1 MSHEIDRNHWRNRFM
16 KTLVAVVFAF
26 FHFVCVA
33 GAKESFTAHGS
44 TVNFS
49 RPDPANWKV
58 VSDGIDARS
67 NKHLLMYKHIPI
79 KDAEGRYIEP
89 VIAIIC
95 ESVPDSSDVI
105 MYSIAKRT
113 QTAFNV
119 SKLMTWQDGSL
130 TYKNSVGFDGDYK
143 KGSVIHKVLV
153 AHMRHAA
160 AGLQVICDSTDG
172 VYDKVEKDMRD
183 FLSSITFKE

>member
-1 MSHEIDRNHWRNRFM
+1 M
-16 KTLVAVVFAF
+16 KKGIAAIVLLIFSFASM
-26 FHFVCVA
+26 A
-33 GAKESFTAHGS
+33 GAQESFTAHGS
-44 TVNFS
+44 TVNFT
-49 RPDPANWKV
+49 RPDAANWKV
-58 VSDGIDARS
+58 VHDGIDARS
-67 NKHLLMYKHIPI
+67 NKYLVMYQRSPI
-79 KDAEGRYIEP
+79 KDAEGRDIEP

-119 SKLMTWQDGSL
+119 NKLLTWQDGSL

-143 KGSVIHKVLV
+143 KGSVIHKVLI
-153 AHMRHAA
+153 AHMRHGA

-172 VYDKVEKDMRD
+172 VYDKVETDMRN
-183 FLSSITFKE
+183 FLKSITFKE

>member
-1 MSHEIDRNHWRNRFM
+1 M
-16 KTLVAVVFAF
+16 KTFIAVVFAL

-33 GAKESFTAHGS
+33 GAQESFTAHGS

-58 VSDGIDARS
+58 VHDGIDARS
-67 NKHLLMYKHIPI
+67 NKYLLMYQHVPI
-79 KDAEGRYIEP
+79 KDAQGRDIEP
-89 VIAIIC
+89 VIALIC
-95 ESVPDSSDVI
+95 ESVPESSDVI

-113 QTAFNV
+113 QVGFNV
-119 SKLMTWQDGSL
+119 NKLLTWQDGSL
-130 TYKNSVGFDGDYK
+130 TYKNSVGFDGEYQ
-143 KGSVIHKVLV
+143 KGAVLHKVLV
-153 AHMRHAA
+153 AHMRHGT

-183 FLSSITFKE
+183 FLKSITFKE